1 MKDTGK
7 LMSMLA
13 FIVLIIT
20 AVVWAVLFIFAIL
33 QNVGIVDGAVNLGWL
48 RLISDILVVAVVVW
62 FAWQYVKGMSTVW
75 KVIFVIGAIIAV
87 LGVFGVH
94 LIPPVKK

>member
-20 AVVWAVLFIFAIL
+20 AVIWAVLFVIAVL
-33 QNVGIVDGAVNLGWL
+33 ANMNVIDGASVNLGWL
-48 RLISDILVVAVVVW
+48 RLISDILVVAVVV
-62 FAWQYVKGMSTVW
+62 FYAWEYVKDKSMVW
-75 KVIFVIGAIIAV
+75 KIFFIIGAVIAV
-87 LGVFGVH
+87 LGVFGVN
-94 LIPPVKK
+94 LIPPVK